1 MPPED
6 SPPQTSYSYLGQTT
20 IWNHTPTEKELTWAW
35 GRQSVTTL
43 KEKADLREVDSSRNK
58 ASSQMHCS
66 LTHWETLLS
75 LNFTKYLKVLIK
87 LKHYKDMGI
96 IRE

>member
-1 MPPED
+1 MEP
-6 SPPQTSYSYLGQTT
+6 YSR
-20 IWNHTPTEKELTWAW
+20 EKELPRAC
-35 GRQSVTTL
+35 GGGGHSVTTL
-43 KEKADLREVDSSRNK
+43 KEKGDLREVDSGRNK

-66 LTHWETLLS
+66 LTYWDTFINV
-75 LNFTKYLKVLIK
+75 NFPKYLKLLKK